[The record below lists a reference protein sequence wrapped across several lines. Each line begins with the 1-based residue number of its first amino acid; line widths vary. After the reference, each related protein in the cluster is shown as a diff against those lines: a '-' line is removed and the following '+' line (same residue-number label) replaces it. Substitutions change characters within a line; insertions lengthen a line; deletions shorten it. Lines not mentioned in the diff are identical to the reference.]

1 MFLSVKLEVLV
12 KINKINPL
20 ESLSKKL
27 YAPNT
32 KAPLDPLKPITS
44 LIKVTPVFNVIA
56 CAIPINGANKYIK
69 FLLCSSMTRSKN

>member
-1 MFLSVKLEVLV
+1 MKLEVLV
-12 KINKINPL
+12 KINKNIPL

-27 YAPNT
+27 YAPKT

-56 CAIPINGANKYIK
+56 CAIPINGATMYIR
-69 FLLCSSMTRSKN
+69 FLLFSSTKRSED